1 MNVLNKY
8 QNGNCTISLY
18 ADGTRIIE
26 SGDDTLELEYP
37 LNIDIRISNRCAF
50 GRNSKTNTAVCSF
63 CHESATTDGET
74 LNRQRLDN
82 LINKLQELPAGVEIA
97 LGINGL
103 DELNL
108 IEEFLMFCYNHG
120 LIVNITVNQG
130 IIRKI
135 ESIIK
140 TWIESSKIYGLG
152 ISYRSCMK
160 SLDCLDLLRY
170 PNTVVHCIAGID
182 EIEQIIQLSNIGVK
196 KILVLGE
203 KNFGFNFGKVKL
215 TSTCHRDW
223 YTKLPFLFKYFNIVS
238 FDNLALEQ
246 LNVRRCVKDWETFYQ
261 HEYSFY
267 INAVDGYFAPSSRS
281 NDIISF
287 VDTNIKDYFK
297 QITYELA

>member
-1 MNVLNKY
+1 MNSLIQY
-8 QNGNCTISLY
+8 TNGNATISLY

-26 SGDDTLELEYP
+26 SADDKLNLEYP

-50 GRNSKTNTAVCSF
+50 GLNSKTNSAICSF
-63 CHESATTDGET
+63 CHESATTDGQT

-82 LINKLQELPAGVEIA
+82 LIGALKELPRGVEIA

-103 DELNL
+103 DELDL
-108 IEEFLMFCYNHG
+108 IEEFLTFCQTHG

-130 IIRKI
+130 IVRKI
-135 ESIIK
+135 ESVI
-140 TWIESSKIYGLG
+140 TEWINSSKIYGLG
-152 ISYRSCMK
+152 ISYRSGMR
-160 SLDCLDLLRY
+160 SLEGLQLLVY
-170 PNTVVHCIAGID
+170 KNTVIHCIAGID
-182 EIEQIIQLSNIGVK
+182 TIDEVIELSQIGVK

-215 TSTCHRDW
+215 TTQKHRDW
-223 YTKLPFLFKYFNIVS
+223 YAKLPHIFNHFDIVS

-246 LNVRRCVKDWETFYQ
+246 LKAKRCVKDWDTFYQ

-281 NDIISF
+281 DDKIQFAN
-287 VDTNIKDYFK
+287 TNIKEYF
-297 QITYELA
+297 QSIT